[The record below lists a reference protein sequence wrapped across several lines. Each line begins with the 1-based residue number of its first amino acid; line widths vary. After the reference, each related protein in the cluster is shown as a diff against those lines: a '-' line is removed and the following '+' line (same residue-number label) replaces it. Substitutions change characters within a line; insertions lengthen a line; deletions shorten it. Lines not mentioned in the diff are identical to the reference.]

1 MPCKDPI
8 ARARKNMAVA
18 AAKVSNLMTPL
29 ISSFFFFFPQ
39 GGTVLWKAL
48 PVGLSVVFRGASQV
62 SPKGAK

>member
-29 ISSFFFFFPQ
+29 ISSFFFQ